1 VATECAGEQPHGLVS
16 MGTAI
21 RRAAE
26 EDPDRLIVRA
36 GESDVTW
43 SRLFGF
49 SSSLAAR
56 LDGAGVRVGD
66 LVGVLLPNGV
76 PFFVAIAAAWG
87 LGATP
92 LLLSPRM
99 VQHEL
104 SELLALAAPRA
115 VVTSMDIEYSAPVVR
130 PDAADREAGSAIGP
144 VFGEM
149 TSPRWIGFHSGGST
163 GRPKIIVAEQQGY
176 VGPGSDI
183 DHLTRG
189 YRMSRDTVLL
199 LPGPLC
205 HAGPFG
211 LATYTFFARGQL
223 VVMDRFDPED
233 VLRLTEHRR
242 VTTLF
247 VVPTM
252 MNRIMQLDPA
262 IRSSYDLSSLRTV
275 WHAAAPCPPWLK
287 RAWIEWL
294 GPERIHESYGA
305 SDAASMTR
313 IDGLEWMARPG
324 SVGRP
329 AFGDVA
335 IFGPDGSPLPPGQ
348 VGDIYMKPP
357 AGAMRREY
365 IGGAAPVSV
374 GDWSTVGDMGWL
386 DEDGYLYLADRRTD
400 LIITGGMNVYP
411 AEVEGAI
418 DAHPLVISSA
428 VVGIRDDDLGKRIH
442 AVVYAPGFDDSAE
455 LIAFVRGRL
464 SPYKVPKT
472 VEFVDEPV
480 RDDAGKV
487 RRVALAEKAGQQAQE
502 RPSAAPGG

>member
-1 VATECAGEQPHGLVS
+1 VATERADGQPHGLVS

-26 EDPDRLIVRA
+26 EEPDRLIVGA
-36 GESDVTW
+36 SESDVTW
-43 SRLFGF
+43 GQLFDL
-49 SSSLAAR
+49 SSGLAAK
-56 LDGAGVRVGD
+56 LDAAGVVPGD
-66 LVGVLLPNGV
+66 LVGVLLGNGV

-104 SELLALAAPRA
+104 SELLALASPRA
-115 VVTSMDIEYSAPVVR
+115 VVTTADIHYSAPVVR
-130 PDAADREAGSAIGP
+130 PDASGAESGGQAKAP
-144 VFGEM
+144 EFGEM
-149 TSPRWIGFHSGGST
+149 TPPRWIGFHSGGST
-163 GRPKIIVAEQQGY
+163 GRPKIIVAEQRGQ

-211 LATYTFFARGQL
+211 LATYTFFARGRL
-223 VVMDRFDPED
+223 VVMDRFDPEE
-233 VLRLTEHRR
+233 VLSLIERRR

-252 MNRIMQLDPA
+252 MNRIMKLDPA
-262 IRSSYDLSSLRTV
+262 VRLSYDLSSLHTV

-287 RAWIEWL
+287 LAWIDWL

-313 IDGLEWMARPG
+313 IDGVEWMARPG
-324 SVGRP
+324 SVGQP
-329 AFGDVA
+329 AFGEVA
-335 IFGPDGSPLPPGQ
+335 IFGPDRSPLPPGQ

-365 IGGAAPVSV
+365 IGGAAPASV

-400 LIITGGMNVYP
+400 LIITGGLNVYP

-428 VVGIRDDDLGKRIH
+428 VVGIPDDDLGKRIH
-442 AVVYAPGFDDSAE
+442 AVVYAPGLDDAGE

-464 SPYKVPKT
+464 TPYKVPRT
-472 VEFVDEPV
+472 VEFVHEPV
-480 RDDAGKV
+480 RDDAGKA
-487 RRVALAEKAGQQAQE
+487 RRIALAEKAQQDAQE
-502 RPSAAPGG
+502 RPPAG